1 MKPGGLLNELE
12 ERIDMNQSYL
22 CHYEMKIN
30 KLKNQNNKLNLN
42 WNDSFKNDWLEK
54 NEINMNNYNDLID
67 YRQDLINEI
76 CNNNNYIEQLKIKF
90 NEILFSNSFY
100 QRLYW
105 CIQKLLNFK
114 KL

>member
-1 MKPGGLLNELE
+1 
-12 ERIDMNQSYL
+12 MNQSYL

-30 KLKNQNNKLNLN
+30 KLQNQNNKLNLN
-42 WNDSFKNDWLEK
+42 WNDSFKSDWLDK
-54 NEINMNNYNDLID
+54 NEINMNNYHDLIN

-90 NEILFSNSFY
+90 NEILFNNSFY

-105 CIQKLLNFK
+105 CIQKLK

>member
-1 MKPGGLLNELE
+1 
-12 ERIDMNQSYL
+12 MNQSYL

-30 KLKNQNNKLNLN
+30 KLNSQNNKLNLN
-42 WNDSFKNDWLEK
+42 WNNSFKSDWLEK
-54 NEINMNNYNDLID
+54 NEINMNNYNDLIN

-90 NEILFSNSFY
+90 NELLFNNSFY

-105 CIQKLLNFK
+105 CIQKLK